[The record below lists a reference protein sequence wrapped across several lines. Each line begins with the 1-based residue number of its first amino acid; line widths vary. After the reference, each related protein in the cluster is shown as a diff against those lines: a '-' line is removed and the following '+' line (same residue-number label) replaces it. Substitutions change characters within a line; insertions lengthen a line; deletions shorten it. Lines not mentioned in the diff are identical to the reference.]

1 MSIIEPIE
9 EKDLD
14 LEAKFKGKAETSPRG
29 DLNESVKA
37 EKEPASE
44 LSPAEKDSAYNK
56 ILAKVQ
62 QSTQMTVDP
71 GDVRSDAASVYQ
83 KPDAESQIQHLVDL
97 AIAKGVP
104 HSVKVARHL
113 EDNYVLDMFHDKL
126 LSDELHDA
134 LMKKGLIK
142 EI

>member
-1 MSIIEPIE
+1 MPIEPIE

-14 LEAKFKGKAETSPRG
+14 LEAKFKGKAEIPLEGNLS
-29 DLNESVKA
+29 EAVKV

-44 LSPAEKDSAYNK
+44 LTPTEKDSAYNK

-62 QSTQMTVDP
+62 QSSQMTVDP
-71 GDVRSDAASVYQ
+71 GAVASDAASVYQ
-83 KPDAESQIQHLVDL
+83 KSDSEGQIQNLVDL
-97 AIAKGVP
+97 AMAKGVV
-104 HSVKVARHL
+104 HSVKVAQHL

-126 LSDELHDA
+126 LSDELHGA
-134 LMKKGLIK
+134 LLKKGLIK

>member
-1 MSIIEPIE
+1 MPIEPIE

-14 LEAKFKGKAETSPRG
+14 LEAKFKGRAETPPEEDFRKA
-29 DLNESVKA
+29 VKV

-56 ILAKVQ
+56 ILAKVR
-62 QSTQMTVDP
+62 QSSQMIVDQ
-71 GDVRSDAASVYQ
+71 GAVSSDAAAVYQ
-83 KPDAESQIQHLVDL
+83 KTDAESQIQHLVDL
-97 AIAKGVP
+97 AMAKGVI
-104 HSVKVARHL
+104 HSVKVAQHL

-126 LSDELHDA
+126 LSEELHDA
-134 LMKKGLIK
+134 LLKKGLIK

>member
-1 MSIIEPIE
+1 MPIEPIE

-14 LEAKFKGKAETSPRG
+14 LEAKFKGKMASPLEDG
-29 DLNESVKA
+29 LGKTEKK
-37 EKEPASE
+37 EKEPAME

-62 QSTQMTVDP
+62 QSSQMTVDP
-71 GDVRSDAASVYQ
+71 GQVRLDAAAVYQ
-83 KPDAESQIQHLVDL
+83 KTDSESQIQHLVDL
-97 AIAKGVP
+97 AETKGVI
-104 HSVKVARHL
+104 HAVKVAQHL

-126 LSDELHDA
+126 LSEELHTA
-134 LMKKGLIK
+134 LVKKGLIK